1 MFSKI
6 FLAFFIIV
14 FVFSFSNSVISQ
26 PIAYDTIVQANARK
40 SFVISAN
47 EPDQYNWGNCYS
59 KFPRK
64 LLVIE
69 VPHVVTMPWAVF
81 SGGVKVGS
89 SWMDDYGGGT
99 CQGLYG
105 YATVRQWVLGDT
117 TQMSDT
123 ITVTFTPKKI
133 SSISIVGKPLQNYVI
148 TLDGVTS
155 RTYIAPNTS
164 NFRRLQITEAVLDN
178 LGFSVGQLSN
188 VSTISVRAVDAD
200 WVFAVNGIRLSERDN
215 GGGDPIP
222 APPVPTIDNPVVFV
236 PGVAGSELKEA
247 DVKVRWLSPSV
258 TTMTDDLEALKLPSN
273 RNIFA
278 TDVLRGLP
286 TQNYFLGGYLPGYK
300 PNFYEGLLKNFL
312 IESQNLKEYNVLETP
327 AFRTTAGCDLR
338 QKSDNPNLNPKLF
351 VFAYDWRQNNTNTA
365 VALKDYI
372 GCVKKFY
379 PNKKVRI
386 ITHSMGSLVARRYAL
401 LYPNDNDVDKI
412 ITIAGPWLGAP
423 KGIYSLETGSF
434 IASSFGADAVEC
446 LSQTAENKAL
456 CIAKWGI
463 NKTYASS
470 LRESMITFPGPLQ
483 LLPSWYYYRLQES
496 DTGSSYLSVRESIWG
511 EPVDYNF
518 ADATNWLNERHE
530 IQPGDLTRDFHMSTF
545 RGLQDDWR
553 QDTGNI
559 KFYHIYGQQNR
570 NLSVGKVKYKLTTYC
585 SSTGS
590 LNCVGKEYFEP
601 EATNGDG
608 TVPLYSS
615 RRISTQYNFNSGQA
629 KRYIE
634 DARTRPLIEAN
645 RNENDSTEHTKL
657 TENSRVQKRISQI
670 LLNNDGYSGSDA
682 TVPDTESAILPNL
695 AESGEDAKVAPT
707 AEKDSFYVSL
717 HNVTG
722 YHLGRGPTSADFS
735 TASGLN
741 GSQAIPIGDKAVW
754 LGLPATGGY
763 YVSFYGDGTPMKVQI
778 VRGLDYNRVQQ
789 LVQYIDLV
797 IPAGKVARLYLSEF
811 GLPQLEYD
819 SDNNGTF
826 ETGVDYT
833 VFLENNNAKDLEA
846 PVVAFDYQI
855 QGGGKL
861 VTLSAKDNL
870 SGVRKIYYSFN
881 GQQFNEY
888 MNPVTVETGQ
898 NLFVFAEDN
907 NRNRTG
913 IGKIDVDGTT
923 YSIGNRV
930 WFDVN
935 NDGKI
940 NKNRFPEEVGATGV
954 SVSLFADTNGDGQP
968 DNIAQPLK
976 TIGTSIGYYRFNG
989 LSAGNYV
996 VRINPSN
1003 FADNGVLQGYLNTAI
1018 QTADD
1023 TDSDAVNAG
1032 ENGVLPNGQRNN
1044 VQNTGVLSGSITLGP
1059 NLSEPVG
1066 ETDISGSDKGE
1077 FDKYANLTVDFGF
1090 YRLGLSGTVWND
1102 TGNRNGFLD
1111 DGENGLANYRVNL
1124 FQASGEVPVG
1134 TDGILGTSDDA
1145 NGGVLTDL
1153 TGDYRFQGLEE
1164 GDYSVKV
1171 TRQFAVASPQTSAN
1185 PNDNADFDNN
1195 GSLAADS
1202 PDGTQI
1208 SSPQVTISP
1217 ANRGL
1222 SENTRINE
1230 FAGITENPT
1239 LDFGLFFA
1247 PTAANATVSGKIV
1260 NRRTGGINLATV
1272 TITATAGNFV
1282 KTVRTNQFGNF
1293 NFADIPAGNDY
1304 IITVSHKRYMF
1315 NSKFISVDDSISGLV
1330 IGSNN

>member
-1 MFSKI
+1 MFSKANFAFI
-6 FLAFFIIV
+6 FT
-14 FVFSFSNSVISQ
+14 FSILLLSNNLFAMPKPHDLSVQ
-26 PIAYDTIVQANARK
+26 LNARK
-40 SFVISAN
+40 SFLVSAN
-47 EPDQYNWGNCYS
+47 EVGEYNWGNCYS
-59 KFPRK
+59 RFPRDLRVYESRNF
-64 LLVIE
+64 LLA
-69 VPHVVTMPWAVF
+69 PWAVF

-105 YATVRQWVLGDT
+105 YATVREWLYFSS

-123 ITVTFTPKKI
+123 ITVNFAPKKPNFI
-133 SSISIVGKPLQNYVI
+133 GIVGKPLKDYII
-148 TLDGVTS
+148 TINNTVS
-155 RTYIAPNTS
+155 RTYRSPDWS
-164 NFRRLQITEAVLDN
+164 NYRYQHTKAY
-178 LGFSVGQLSN
+178 LGDIGFTPAQLSN
-188 VSTISVRAVDAD
+188 VTTISIKAVDPD
-200 WVFAVNGIRLSERDN
+200 WAFAVNGIGLSSLDSGTSIE
-215 GGGDPIP
+215 P
-222 APPVPTIDNPVVFV
+222 APVPVPRVENPVVFV
-236 PGVAGSELKEA
+236 PGVGASELKEENA
-247 DVKVRWLSPSV
+247 RVKWLSPNIV
-258 TTMTDDLEALKLPSN
+258 HMGYDLDDLQIPGN

-278 TDVLRGLP
+278 TDVFRGSSNQVYLNNQFP
-286 TQNYFLGGYLPGYK
+286 ATFYQKLVTNFFKRTSSLG
-300 PNFYEGLLKNFL
+300 
-312 IESQNLKEYNVLETP
+312 LKEYEVGGIP
-327 AFRTTAGCDLR
+327 ALRTTNGCDMT
-338 QKSDNPNLNPKLF
+338 QNSTVESEKPKLF
-351 VFAYDWRQNNTNTA
+351 IFAYDWRKNNVETA
-365 VALKDYI
+365 AALRDYI
-372 GCVKKFY
+372 GCVKRFY
-379 PNKKVRI
+379 PLKKVRI
-386 ITHSMGSLVARRYAL
+386 VAHSMGGLVARRYAL
-401 LYPNDNDVDKI
+401 NYPDDNTVDKI
-412 ITIAGPWLGAP
+412 ITVGTPFLGAP
-423 KGIYSLETGSF
+423 RGIHSLETGSF
-434 IASSFGADAVEC
+434 IATAFGGSPAECGVNGEC
-446 LSQTAENKAL
+446 LAAWTVNRTFANKLKSAM
-456 CIAKWGI
+456 
-463 NKTYASS
+463 
-470 LRESMITFPGPLQ
+470 ETFPGPLQ
-483 LLPSWYYYRLQES
+483 LLPSWYYYRLNQSE
-496 DTGSSYLSVRESIWG
+496 TNSSYLSVRNSDFSG
-511 EPVDYNF
+511 AVDYNY
-518 ADATNWLNERHE
+518 AEAKDWINERHA
-530 IQPGDLTRDFHMSTF
+530 IQPGDISQAFHMETHQ
-545 RGLQDDWR
+545 GLQDDW
-553 QDTGNI
+553 QQGTGNI
-559 KFYHIYGQQNR
+559 RFYHIYGQQSSNIT
-570 NLSVGKVKYKLTTYC
+570 VGKVEFSRQVSC
-585 SSTGS
+585 IPIN
-590 LNCVGKEYFEP
+590 LNCFDGDYFKP
-601 EATNGDG
+601 IPTNGDG
-608 TVPLYSS
+608 TVPLLSS
-615 RRISTQYNFNSGQA
+615 RRISSQDNFNSSQA

-634 DARTRPLIEAN
+634 DARARPLEEEN
-645 RNENDSTEHTKL
+645 RKENDNAEHTKL

-707 AEKDSFYVSL
+707 AEKSSFYVSL

-976 TIGTSIGYYRFNG
+976 TISTSSGYYRFNG

-1066 ETDISGSDKGE
+1066 ETDVSGSDKGE

-1260 NRRTGGINLATV
+1260 NRRTGGISQAVV